1 MYPPVGFHFRV
12 KFTLD
17 HTTNLDSR
25 FQEVSGLTSE
35 IGTEE
40 INEGGENRF
49 THRVPTRA
57 KFPNLILRR
66 GLAKESRLIKWFDDA
81 VDRLVIEPAVVLVSL
96 LDEKH
101 DPLVSWKIIGAYPVR
116 WAISDFKAQEN
127 ALVIE
132 TVELSYKYFRRT

>member
-12 KFTLD
+12 EFIMD
-17 HTTNLDSR
+17 DTTNLDSR

-66 GLAKESRLIKWFDDA
+66 GLAMESRLIKWFDDA
-81 VDRLVIEPAVVLVSL
+81 VYSLVIEPADVLVSL

-101 DPLVSWKIIGAYPVR
+101 DPLVSWNIVGAYPVR

>member
-12 KFTLD
+12 KFILD
-17 HTTNLDSR
+17 DTTNLDSR

-66 GLAKESRLIKWFDDA
+66 GLAVESRLIKWFDDA

>member
-12 KFTLD
+12 KFIMD
-17 HTTNLDSR
+17 DTTNLDSR

-66 GLAKESRLIKWFDDA
+66 GLAMESRLIKWFDDA
-81 VDRLVIEPAVVLVSL
+81 VYNLVIEPADVLVSL

-101 DPLVSWKIIGAYPVR
+101 DPLVSWNIVGAYPVR

>member
-17 HTTNLDSR
+17 DTTNLDSR

-66 GLAKESRLIKWFDDA
+66 GLAMESRLIKWFDDA
-81 VDRLVIEPAVVLVSL
+81 VDRLVIEPADVLVSL